1 MPRVLQNLDLQAITN
16 LLLIIFL
23 GIFLVKVSKVF
34 DKLIKQSREERE
46 TVSEHV
52 EIARPE
58 QALGTLLKDNHV
70 TNNDDNKK
78 KILLEIEF
86 PDLPERITLSI
97 DKLPE
102 LLKLLD
108 KTGKNHR
115 FLTNELENPEPY
127 REEAPQLGGGTTEET
142 EAPTSKGVGNRI
154 GTVSLMG
161 HRESPWIDIVSK
173 VSGLEF
179 SGDGKKV
186 YCPQH
191 GWVDYI
197 VTTDGRI
204 LCGYDYHT
212 LFDPNKPKTYPLS
225 EIKKMKKELRETMN
239 EIQEL
244 RNKAAME
251 TPGQISKEDIE
262 EENAEEEEGETEKEY
277 EEE

>member
-16 LLLIIFL
+16 LLLIIL
-23 GIFLVKVSKVF
+23 LAVFLVKVSKVF
-34 DKLIKQSREERE
+34 DKLVKQSREERE

-52 EIARPE
+52 EITRPE
-58 QALGTLLKDNHV
+58 QALGTLLKDNPV

-86 PDLPERITLSI
+86 PALPEKIKIPFER
-97 DKLPE
+97 LPE
-102 LLKLLD
+102 LLKLLG
-108 KTGKNHR
+108 KTEENHG
-115 FLTNELENPEPY
+115 FLMKELENPEPY
-127 REEAPQLGGGTTEET
+127 REEAPQLGGGTTKET
-142 EAPTSKGVGNRI
+142 EAPTSKGGENGI

-191 GWVDYI
+191 GWVNYI

-204 LCGYDYHT
+204 LCGYDYHI
-212 LFDPNKPKTYPLS
+212 LFDPSRPKTYPLS
-225 EIKKMKKELRETMN
+225 EIKKMKKELQETMN

-251 TPGQISKEDIE
+251 IPGQISKEDIE
-262 EENAEEEEGETEKEY
+262 EENNEEETEEEY
-277 EEE
+277 EE